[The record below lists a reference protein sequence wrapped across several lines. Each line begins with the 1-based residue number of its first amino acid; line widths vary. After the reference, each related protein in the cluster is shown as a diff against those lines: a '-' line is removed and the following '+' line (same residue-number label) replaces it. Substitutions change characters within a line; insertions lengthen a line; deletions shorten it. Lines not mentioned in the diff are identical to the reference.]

1 MNPLGYCL
9 SIVPVVAGCGYG
21 VYALTRGG
29 QSVAGVADL
38 PQTQISEQDT
48 QGRSSLET
56 SNSRS
61 TGELTRREKGPG
73 TIGVSRQQRTRELSN
88 SPKSLSDFNWVFG
101 KEKNGGKEL
110 LVQITKGSE
119 TEGLESLKFGS
130 GFKVSSDGQDLS
142 TGYILCTVDSDSS
155 KYFLMKQEGSST
167 IYTTING
174 DRMPPCSWLNSPQ
187 RNVTKYSVFKW
198 EESEQKSNPLKDII
212 QIDLSTCT
220 INGKKWNSNTK
231 RLKMTCK
238 ESANSML
245 RGRPNNSDISIE
257 LKGVSAK
264 K

>member
-1 MNPLGYCL
+1 MNPFGYCL
-9 SIVPVVAGCGYG
+9 SIIPVVAGCGYG

-29 QSVAGVADL
+29 QSVANVADL
-38 PQTQISEQDT
+38 PQTQISEQVT
-48 QGRSSLET
+48 QNRNSLET
-56 SNSRS
+56 SSPR
-61 TGELTRREKGPG
+61 TTDLVARREEGRG
-73 TIGVSRQQRTRELSN
+73 ATDDSRKQRVRETLN
-88 SPKSLSDFNWVFG
+88 SQKSLSDFKWVLG
-101 KEKNGGKEL
+101 RERNGGKEL
-110 LVQITKGSE
+110 LVQITKGLGAE
-119 TEGLESLKFGS
+119 ELENLKFGS
-130 GFKVSSDGQDLS
+130 GFKVSADGQDLS
-142 TGYILCTVDSDSS
+142 TGYILCTVDSDSN
-155 KYFLMKQEGSST
+155 KYFLMRQEGSST

-198 EESEQKSNPLKDII
+198 EESEQKSNPLKDIR

-245 RGRPNNSDISIE
+245 KGRPNNSDISIE